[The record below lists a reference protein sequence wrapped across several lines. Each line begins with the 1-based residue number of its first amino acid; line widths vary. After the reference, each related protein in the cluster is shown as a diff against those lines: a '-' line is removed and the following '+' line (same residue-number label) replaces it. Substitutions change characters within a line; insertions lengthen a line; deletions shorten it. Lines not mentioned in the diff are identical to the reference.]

1 MTVTIPQELKLSH
14 IPRGLRPRCGAK
26 ARSGAPCK
34 AQALTTGFCA
44 VHSGII
50 TGGPSTP
57 EAKERQA
64 DCARETMHHLWATRW
79 KDGRPLSDAG
89 RANISAAQKR
99 RSPRSRQHT
108 EQTKAKIRKARVA
121 ALAAK
126 SEPKEPTRCT
136 A

>member
-26 ARSGAPCK
+26 TRSGAPCK
-34 AQALTTGFCA
+34 AQALRTGLCA

-64 DCARETMHHLWATRW
+64 DRARETMRRLWSTRW
-79 KDGRPLSDAG
+79 ANGGQFLTDEG
-89 RANISAAQKR
+89 RARIAVAQKR
-99 RSPRSRQHT
+99 RSARSRQHT
-108 EQTKAKIRKARVA
+108 EQTKAKIRAARVA

-126 SEPKEPTRCT
+126 GGAVAKEMY
-136 A
+136 